1 MYYYKVKSELNNYY
15 LRTVSPIRNTKQ
27 AVQEVLK
34 QYNVALDYNNIVIY
48 PSAIIPFLLR
58 KER

>member
-15 LRTVSPIRNTKQ
+15 LRTVSPVRNKKQ
-27 AVQEVLK
+27 AAQEVLK
-34 QYNVALDYNNIVIY
+34 QYNVALDYDNIVIY

-58 KER
+58 KKR